1 MVKIGS
7 VAKGV
12 KDVAEALNL
21 RLQRQLQ
28 PLCAMLDEHQRKAS
42 QARLTKLM
50 QLSVMNELPTLQLA
64 TFFAMGYGESSRFDS
79 ICRFEVD
86 TVTGNGSIVADKS
99 FV

>member
-1 MVKIGS
+1 
-7 VAKGV
+7 
-12 KDVAEALNL
+12 
-21 RLQRQLQ
+21 
-28 PLCAMLDEHQRKAS
+28 
-42 QARLTKLM
+42 M